1 MELHFLKITWG
12 DIIILKS
19 DDEVALVDTGYDGN
33 FNEISDYLDKLN
45 AKKISFIL
53 LTHFHR
59 DHYGSI
65 AQIVKKYDVE
75 KVYFK
80 DYSGLDKTTAWGTI
94 ADDNYRN
101 NEMKKCLEIKKIILE
116 NSNLIQTEN
125 IKTIKFGDTELEL
138 YNNDNSIKKIYE
150 DDNYKDS
157 YHKILFSENQNS
169 LAIFMKVNGINVFL
183 GGDIFDR
190 EAIHPKANY
199 VNYQIAS
206 SIKEKIDIYKV
217 PHHGTINCNSD
228 KALEIYKPKIAVI
241 TNEDE
246 YLKNNST
253 IYDDLK
259 RANKDA
265 VKERMLQAINSTVGT
280 AEAVASIPMTIV
292 DGSEGIAMASNARS
306 SLKNGINQQAK
317 KKEKGIYD
325 KTSKKYT
332 GKNKNL
338 KAWRDSAIK
347 SGINVATLGMYGN
360 IKNNSA
366 LNKDHNK
373 KIQKAINNTQHEIAI
388 RQLEK
393 NINEQYDKLISNP
406 NIDRNELE
414 EVIKSANKTVPK
426 EAIEKVVYRI
436 SAMQQIEVNVK
447 GEISSNND
455 SILPQER
462 QQTKQSNKK
471 SHEKSKNIIDS
482 GLDKEIS
489 EMLNSTKKVKNAT
502 NKIQKSLKF
511 DKKDIKFNEEKFNK
525 SIKHQLA
532 EIIAKEDNVK
542 KSEITDNQLKMKFE
556 NLDNEQKEKIAKNAL
571 YSSIKLSKN
580 NKDILKKTKTKIGL
594 KEANNVIDKLS
605 QEKNISIETNNFKDN
620 FKETIIEE
628 VSNKTKK
635 NKQDIKNNELDEY
648 ISNLSNEDFIQ
659 KMREVGS
666 KENSIKR
673 HRSATKQE
681 YAELIKNI
689 EKLRYHKEQMK
700 G

>member
-45 AKKISFIL
+45 VKKISFIL

-138 YNNDNSIKKIYE
+138 YNNDNSIKKIHE

-259 RANKDA
+259 RANKD
-265 VKERMLQAINSTVGT
+265 VKILLTEKHN
-280 AEAVASIPMTIV
+280 IV
-292 DGSEGIAMASNARS
+292 
-306 SLKNGINQQAK
+306 
-317 KKEKGIYD
+317 
-325 KTSKKYT
+325 
-332 GKNKNL
+332 
-338 KAWRDSAIK
+338 IK
-347 SGINVATLGMYGN
+347 ISDNGN
-360 IKNNSA
+360 I
-366 LNKDHNK
+366 
-373 KIQKAINNTQHEIAI
+373 
-388 RQLEK
+388 
-393 NINEQYDKLISNP
+393 
-406 NIDRNELE
+406 
-414 EVIKSANKTVPK
+414 
-426 EAIEKVVYRI
+426 VYR
-436 SAMQQIEVNVK
+436 
-447 GEISSNND
+447 
-455 SILPQER
+455 
-462 QQTKQSNKK
+462 
-471 SHEKSKNIIDS
+471 EK
-482 GLDKEIS
+482 
-489 EMLNSTKKVKNAT
+489 
-502 NKIQKSLKF
+502 
-511 DKKDIKFNEEKFNK
+511 
-525 SIKHQLA
+525 
-532 EIIAKEDNVK
+532 
-542 KSEITDNQLKMKFE
+542 
-556 NLDNEQKEKIAKNAL
+556 
-571 YSSIKLSKN
+571 
-580 NKDILKKTKTKIGL
+580 
-594 KEANNVIDKLS
+594 
-605 QEKNISIETNNFKDN
+605 
-620 FKETIIEE
+620 
-628 VSNKTKK
+628 
-635 NKQDIKNNELDEY
+635 
-648 ISNLSNEDFIQ
+648 
-659 KMREVGS
+659 
-666 KENSIKR
+666 
-673 HRSATKQE
+673 
-681 YAELIKNI
+681 
-689 EKLRYHKEQMK
+689 
-700 G
+700 

>member
-45 AKKISFIL
+45 VKKISFIL

-259 RANKDA
+259 RANKD
-265 VKERMLQAINSTVGT
+265 VKILLTEKHN
-280 AEAVASIPMTIV
+280 IV
-292 DGSEGIAMASNARS
+292 
-306 SLKNGINQQAK
+306 
-317 KKEKGIYD
+317 
-325 KTSKKYT
+325 
-332 GKNKNL
+332 
-338 KAWRDSAIK
+338 IK
-347 SGINVATLGMYGN
+347 ISDNGN
-360 IKNNSA
+360 I
-366 LNKDHNK
+366 
-373 KIQKAINNTQHEIAI
+373 IY
-388 RQLEK
+388 REK
-393 NINEQYDKLISNP
+393 
-406 NIDRNELE
+406 
-414 EVIKSANKTVPK
+414 
-426 EAIEKVVYRI
+426 
-436 SAMQQIEVNVK
+436 
-447 GEISSNND
+447 
-455 SILPQER
+455 
-462 QQTKQSNKK
+462 
-471 SHEKSKNIIDS
+471 
-482 GLDKEIS
+482 
-489 EMLNSTKKVKNAT
+489 
-502 NKIQKSLKF
+502 
-511 DKKDIKFNEEKFNK
+511 
-525 SIKHQLA
+525 
-532 EIIAKEDNVK
+532 
-542 KSEITDNQLKMKFE
+542 
-556 NLDNEQKEKIAKNAL
+556 
-571 YSSIKLSKN
+571 
-580 NKDILKKTKTKIGL
+580 
-594 KEANNVIDKLS
+594 
-605 QEKNISIETNNFKDN
+605 
-620 FKETIIEE
+620 
-628 VSNKTKK
+628 
-635 NKQDIKNNELDEY
+635 
-648 ISNLSNEDFIQ
+648 
-659 KMREVGS
+659 
-666 KENSIKR
+666 
-673 HRSATKQE
+673 
-681 YAELIKNI
+681 
-689 EKLRYHKEQMK
+689 
-700 G
+700 

>member
-45 AKKISFIL
+45 VKKISFIL

-80 DYSGLDKTTAWGTI
+80 DYIGLDKTTAWGTI

-259 RANKDA
+259 RANKD
-265 VKERMLQAINSTVGT
+265 VKILLTEKHN
-280 AEAVASIPMTIV
+280 IV
-292 DGSEGIAMASNARS
+292 
-306 SLKNGINQQAK
+306 
-317 KKEKGIYD
+317 
-325 KTSKKYT
+325 
-332 GKNKNL
+332 
-338 KAWRDSAIK
+338 IK
-347 SGINVATLGMYGN
+347 ISDNGN
-360 IKNNSA
+360 I
-366 LNKDHNK
+366 
-373 KIQKAINNTQHEIAI
+373 
-388 RQLEK
+388 
-393 NINEQYDKLISNP
+393 
-406 NIDRNELE
+406 
-414 EVIKSANKTVPK
+414 
-426 EAIEKVVYRI
+426 VYR
-436 SAMQQIEVNVK
+436 
-447 GEISSNND
+447 
-455 SILPQER
+455 
-462 QQTKQSNKK
+462 
-471 SHEKSKNIIDS
+471 EK
-482 GLDKEIS
+482 
-489 EMLNSTKKVKNAT
+489 
-502 NKIQKSLKF
+502 
-511 DKKDIKFNEEKFNK
+511 
-525 SIKHQLA
+525 
-532 EIIAKEDNVK
+532 
-542 KSEITDNQLKMKFE
+542 
-556 NLDNEQKEKIAKNAL
+556 
-571 YSSIKLSKN
+571 
-580 NKDILKKTKTKIGL
+580 
-594 KEANNVIDKLS
+594 
-605 QEKNISIETNNFKDN
+605 
-620 FKETIIEE
+620 
-628 VSNKTKK
+628 
-635 NKQDIKNNELDEY
+635 
-648 ISNLSNEDFIQ
+648 
-659 KMREVGS
+659 
-666 KENSIKR
+666 
-673 HRSATKQE
+673 
-681 YAELIKNI
+681 
-689 EKLRYHKEQMK
+689 
-700 G
+700 

>member
-45 AKKISFIL
+45 VKKISFIL

-246 YLKNNST
+246 YLNNNST

-259 RANKDA
+259 RANKD
-265 VKERMLQAINSTVGT
+265 VKILLTEKHN
-280 AEAVASIPMTIV
+280 IV
-292 DGSEGIAMASNARS
+292 
-306 SLKNGINQQAK
+306 
-317 KKEKGIYD
+317 
-325 KTSKKYT
+325 
-332 GKNKNL
+332 
-338 KAWRDSAIK
+338 IK
-347 SGINVATLGMYGN
+347 ISDNGN
-360 IKNNSA
+360 I
-366 LNKDHNK
+366 
-373 KIQKAINNTQHEIAI
+373 
-388 RQLEK
+388 
-393 NINEQYDKLISNP
+393 
-406 NIDRNELE
+406 
-414 EVIKSANKTVPK
+414 
-426 EAIEKVVYRI
+426 VYR
-436 SAMQQIEVNVK
+436 
-447 GEISSNND
+447 
-455 SILPQER
+455 
-462 QQTKQSNKK
+462 
-471 SHEKSKNIIDS
+471 EK
-482 GLDKEIS
+482 
-489 EMLNSTKKVKNAT
+489 
-502 NKIQKSLKF
+502 
-511 DKKDIKFNEEKFNK
+511 
-525 SIKHQLA
+525 
-532 EIIAKEDNVK
+532 
-542 KSEITDNQLKMKFE
+542 
-556 NLDNEQKEKIAKNAL
+556 
-571 YSSIKLSKN
+571 
-580 NKDILKKTKTKIGL
+580 
-594 KEANNVIDKLS
+594 
-605 QEKNISIETNNFKDN
+605 
-620 FKETIIEE
+620 
-628 VSNKTKK
+628 
-635 NKQDIKNNELDEY
+635 
-648 ISNLSNEDFIQ
+648 
-659 KMREVGS
+659 
-666 KENSIKR
+666 
-673 HRSATKQE
+673 
-681 YAELIKNI
+681 
-689 EKLRYHKEQMK
+689 
-700 G
+700 

>member
-19 DDEVALVDTGYDGN
+19 DDEVVLVDTGYDGN

-45 AKKISFIL
+45 VKKISFIL

-259 RANKDA
+259 RANKD
-265 VKERMLQAINSTVGT
+265 VKILLTEKHN
-280 AEAVASIPMTIV
+280 IV
-292 DGSEGIAMASNARS
+292 
-306 SLKNGINQQAK
+306 
-317 KKEKGIYD
+317 
-325 KTSKKYT
+325 
-332 GKNKNL
+332 
-338 KAWRDSAIK
+338 IK
-347 SGINVATLGMYGN
+347 ISDNGN
-360 IKNNSA
+360 I
-366 LNKDHNK
+366 
-373 KIQKAINNTQHEIAI
+373 
-388 RQLEK
+388 
-393 NINEQYDKLISNP
+393 
-406 NIDRNELE
+406 
-414 EVIKSANKTVPK
+414 
-426 EAIEKVVYRI
+426 VYR
-436 SAMQQIEVNVK
+436 
-447 GEISSNND
+447 
-455 SILPQER
+455 
-462 QQTKQSNKK
+462 
-471 SHEKSKNIIDS
+471 EK
-482 GLDKEIS
+482 
-489 EMLNSTKKVKNAT
+489 
-502 NKIQKSLKF
+502 
-511 DKKDIKFNEEKFNK
+511 
-525 SIKHQLA
+525 
-532 EIIAKEDNVK
+532 
-542 KSEITDNQLKMKFE
+542 
-556 NLDNEQKEKIAKNAL
+556 
-571 YSSIKLSKN
+571 
-580 NKDILKKTKTKIGL
+580 
-594 KEANNVIDKLS
+594 
-605 QEKNISIETNNFKDN
+605 
-620 FKETIIEE
+620 
-628 VSNKTKK
+628 
-635 NKQDIKNNELDEY
+635 
-648 ISNLSNEDFIQ
+648 
-659 KMREVGS
+659 
-666 KENSIKR
+666 
-673 HRSATKQE
+673 
-681 YAELIKNI
+681 
-689 EKLRYHKEQMK
+689 
-700 G
+700 

>member
-80 DYSGLDKTTAWGTI
+80 DYSELDKTTAWGTI

-157 YHKILFSENQNS
+157 YHKILFSKNQNS

-259 RANKDA
+259 RANKD
-265 VKERMLQAINSTVGT
+265 VKILLTEKHN
-280 AEAVASIPMTIV
+280 IV
-292 DGSEGIAMASNARS
+292 
-306 SLKNGINQQAK
+306 
-317 KKEKGIYD
+317 
-325 KTSKKYT
+325 
-332 GKNKNL
+332 
-338 KAWRDSAIK
+338 IK
-347 SGINVATLGMYGN
+347 ISDNGN
-360 IKNNSA
+360 I
-366 LNKDHNK
+366 
-373 KIQKAINNTQHEIAI
+373 
-388 RQLEK
+388 
-393 NINEQYDKLISNP
+393 
-406 NIDRNELE
+406 
-414 EVIKSANKTVPK
+414 
-426 EAIEKVVYRI
+426 VYR
-436 SAMQQIEVNVK
+436 
-447 GEISSNND
+447 
-455 SILPQER
+455 
-462 QQTKQSNKK
+462 
-471 SHEKSKNIIDS
+471 EK
-482 GLDKEIS
+482 
-489 EMLNSTKKVKNAT
+489 
-502 NKIQKSLKF
+502 
-511 DKKDIKFNEEKFNK
+511 
-525 SIKHQLA
+525 
-532 EIIAKEDNVK
+532 
-542 KSEITDNQLKMKFE
+542 
-556 NLDNEQKEKIAKNAL
+556 
-571 YSSIKLSKN
+571 
-580 NKDILKKTKTKIGL
+580 
-594 KEANNVIDKLS
+594 
-605 QEKNISIETNNFKDN
+605 
-620 FKETIIEE
+620 
-628 VSNKTKK
+628 
-635 NKQDIKNNELDEY
+635 
-648 ISNLSNEDFIQ
+648 
-659 KMREVGS
+659 
-666 KENSIKR
+666 
-673 HRSATKQE
+673 
-681 YAELIKNI
+681 
-689 EKLRYHKEQMK
+689 
-700 G
+700 

>member
-45 AKKISFIL
+45 VKKISFIL

-228 KALEIYKPKIAVI
+228 KELEIYKPQIAVI

-259 RANKDA
+259 RANKD
-265 VKERMLQAINSTVGT
+265 VKILLTEKHN
-280 AEAVASIPMTIV
+280 IV
-292 DGSEGIAMASNARS
+292 
-306 SLKNGINQQAK
+306 
-317 KKEKGIYD
+317 
-325 KTSKKYT
+325 
-332 GKNKNL
+332 
-338 KAWRDSAIK
+338 IK
-347 SGINVATLGMYGN
+347 ISDNGN
-360 IKNNSA
+360 I
-366 LNKDHNK
+366 
-373 KIQKAINNTQHEIAI
+373 
-388 RQLEK
+388 
-393 NINEQYDKLISNP
+393 
-406 NIDRNELE
+406 
-414 EVIKSANKTVPK
+414 
-426 EAIEKVVYRI
+426 VYR
-436 SAMQQIEVNVK
+436 
-447 GEISSNND
+447 
-455 SILPQER
+455 
-462 QQTKQSNKK
+462 
-471 SHEKSKNIIDS
+471 EK
-482 GLDKEIS
+482 
-489 EMLNSTKKVKNAT
+489 
-502 NKIQKSLKF
+502 
-511 DKKDIKFNEEKFNK
+511 
-525 SIKHQLA
+525 
-532 EIIAKEDNVK
+532 
-542 KSEITDNQLKMKFE
+542 
-556 NLDNEQKEKIAKNAL
+556 
-571 YSSIKLSKN
+571 
-580 NKDILKKTKTKIGL
+580 
-594 KEANNVIDKLS
+594 
-605 QEKNISIETNNFKDN
+605 
-620 FKETIIEE
+620 
-628 VSNKTKK
+628 
-635 NKQDIKNNELDEY
+635 
-648 ISNLSNEDFIQ
+648 
-659 KMREVGS
+659 
-666 KENSIKR
+666 
-673 HRSATKQE
+673 
-681 YAELIKNI
+681 
-689 EKLRYHKEQMK
+689 
-700 G
+700 

>member
-45 AKKISFIL
+45 VKKISFIL

-80 DYSGLDKTTAWGTI
+80 DHSGLDKTTAWGTI

-259 RANKDA
+259 RANKD
-265 VKERMLQAINSTVGT
+265 VKILLTEKHN
-280 AEAVASIPMTIV
+280 IV
-292 DGSEGIAMASNARS
+292 
-306 SLKNGINQQAK
+306 
-317 KKEKGIYD
+317 
-325 KTSKKYT
+325 
-332 GKNKNL
+332 
-338 KAWRDSAIK
+338 IK
-347 SGINVATLGMYGN
+347 ISDNGN
-360 IKNNSA
+360 I
-366 LNKDHNK
+366 
-373 KIQKAINNTQHEIAI
+373 
-388 RQLEK
+388 
-393 NINEQYDKLISNP
+393 
-406 NIDRNELE
+406 
-414 EVIKSANKTVPK
+414 
-426 EAIEKVVYRI
+426 VYR
-436 SAMQQIEVNVK
+436 
-447 GEISSNND
+447 
-455 SILPQER
+455 
-462 QQTKQSNKK
+462 
-471 SHEKSKNIIDS
+471 EK
-482 GLDKEIS
+482 
-489 EMLNSTKKVKNAT
+489 
-502 NKIQKSLKF
+502 
-511 DKKDIKFNEEKFNK
+511 
-525 SIKHQLA
+525 
-532 EIIAKEDNVK
+532 
-542 KSEITDNQLKMKFE
+542 
-556 NLDNEQKEKIAKNAL
+556 
-571 YSSIKLSKN
+571 
-580 NKDILKKTKTKIGL
+580 
-594 KEANNVIDKLS
+594 
-605 QEKNISIETNNFKDN
+605 
-620 FKETIIEE
+620 
-628 VSNKTKK
+628 
-635 NKQDIKNNELDEY
+635 
-648 ISNLSNEDFIQ
+648 
-659 KMREVGS
+659 
-666 KENSIKR
+666 
-673 HRSATKQE
+673 
-681 YAELIKNI
+681 
-689 EKLRYHKEQMK
+689 
-700 G
+700 

>member
-12 DIIILKS
+12 DIIILKN

-45 AKKISFIL
+45 VKKISFIL

-80 DYSGLDKTTAWGTI
+80 DYSRLDKTTAWGTI

-259 RANKDA
+259 RANKD
-265 VKERMLQAINSTVGT
+265 VKILLTEKHN
-280 AEAVASIPMTIV
+280 IV
-292 DGSEGIAMASNARS
+292 
-306 SLKNGINQQAK
+306 
-317 KKEKGIYD
+317 
-325 KTSKKYT
+325 
-332 GKNKNL
+332 
-338 KAWRDSAIK
+338 IK
-347 SGINVATLGMYGN
+347 ISDNGN
-360 IKNNSA
+360 I
-366 LNKDHNK
+366 
-373 KIQKAINNTQHEIAI
+373 
-388 RQLEK
+388 
-393 NINEQYDKLISNP
+393 
-406 NIDRNELE
+406 
-414 EVIKSANKTVPK
+414 
-426 EAIEKVVYRI
+426 VYR
-436 SAMQQIEVNVK
+436 
-447 GEISSNND
+447 
-455 SILPQER
+455 
-462 QQTKQSNKK
+462 
-471 SHEKSKNIIDS
+471 EK
-482 GLDKEIS
+482 
-489 EMLNSTKKVKNAT
+489 
-502 NKIQKSLKF
+502 
-511 DKKDIKFNEEKFNK
+511 
-525 SIKHQLA
+525 
-532 EIIAKEDNVK
+532 
-542 KSEITDNQLKMKFE
+542 
-556 NLDNEQKEKIAKNAL
+556 
-571 YSSIKLSKN
+571 
-580 NKDILKKTKTKIGL
+580 
-594 KEANNVIDKLS
+594 
-605 QEKNISIETNNFKDN
+605 
-620 FKETIIEE
+620 
-628 VSNKTKK
+628 
-635 NKQDIKNNELDEY
+635 
-648 ISNLSNEDFIQ
+648 
-659 KMREVGS
+659 
-666 KENSIKR
+666 
-673 HRSATKQE
+673 
-681 YAELIKNI
+681 
-689 EKLRYHKEQMK
+689 
-700 G
+700 

>member
-45 AKKISFIL
+45 VKKISFIL

-259 RANKDA
+259 RANKD
-265 VKERMLQAINSTVGT
+265 VKILLTEKHN
-280 AEAVASIPMTIV
+280 IV
-292 DGSEGIAMASNARS
+292 
-306 SLKNGINQQAK
+306 
-317 KKEKGIYD
+317 
-325 KTSKKYT
+325 
-332 GKNKNL
+332 
-338 KAWRDSAIK
+338 IK
-347 SGINVATLGMYGN
+347 ISDNGN
-360 IKNNSA
+360 IVYG
-366 LNKDHNK
+366 
-373 KIQKAINNTQHEIAI
+373 
-388 RQLEK
+388 EK
-393 NINEQYDKLISNP
+393 
-406 NIDRNELE
+406 
-414 EVIKSANKTVPK
+414 
-426 EAIEKVVYRI
+426 
-436 SAMQQIEVNVK
+436 
-447 GEISSNND
+447 
-455 SILPQER
+455 
-462 QQTKQSNKK
+462 
-471 SHEKSKNIIDS
+471 
-482 GLDKEIS
+482 
-489 EMLNSTKKVKNAT
+489 
-502 NKIQKSLKF
+502 
-511 DKKDIKFNEEKFNK
+511 
-525 SIKHQLA
+525 
-532 EIIAKEDNVK
+532 
-542 KSEITDNQLKMKFE
+542 
-556 NLDNEQKEKIAKNAL
+556 
-571 YSSIKLSKN
+571 
-580 NKDILKKTKTKIGL
+580 
-594 KEANNVIDKLS
+594 
-605 QEKNISIETNNFKDN
+605 
-620 FKETIIEE
+620 
-628 VSNKTKK
+628 
-635 NKQDIKNNELDEY
+635 
-648 ISNLSNEDFIQ
+648 
-659 KMREVGS
+659 
-666 KENSIKR
+666 
-673 HRSATKQE
+673 
-681 YAELIKNI
+681 
-689 EKLRYHKEQMK
+689 
-700 G
+700 

>member
-33 FNEISDYLDKLN
+33 FNEFSDYLDKLN
-45 AKKISFIL
+45 VKKISFIL

-259 RANKDA
+259 RANKD
-265 VKERMLQAINSTVGT
+265 VKILLTEKHN
-280 AEAVASIPMTIV
+280 IV
-292 DGSEGIAMASNARS
+292 
-306 SLKNGINQQAK
+306 
-317 KKEKGIYD
+317 
-325 KTSKKYT
+325 
-332 GKNKNL
+332 
-338 KAWRDSAIK
+338 IK
-347 SGINVATLGMYGN
+347 ISDNGN
-360 IKNNSA
+360 I
-366 LNKDHNK
+366 
-373 KIQKAINNTQHEIAI
+373 
-388 RQLEK
+388 
-393 NINEQYDKLISNP
+393 
-406 NIDRNELE
+406 
-414 EVIKSANKTVPK
+414 
-426 EAIEKVVYRI
+426 VYR
-436 SAMQQIEVNVK
+436 
-447 GEISSNND
+447 
-455 SILPQER
+455 
-462 QQTKQSNKK
+462 
-471 SHEKSKNIIDS
+471 EK
-482 GLDKEIS
+482 
-489 EMLNSTKKVKNAT
+489 
-502 NKIQKSLKF
+502 
-511 DKKDIKFNEEKFNK
+511 
-525 SIKHQLA
+525 
-532 EIIAKEDNVK
+532 
-542 KSEITDNQLKMKFE
+542 
-556 NLDNEQKEKIAKNAL
+556 
-571 YSSIKLSKN
+571 
-580 NKDILKKTKTKIGL
+580 
-594 KEANNVIDKLS
+594 
-605 QEKNISIETNNFKDN
+605 
-620 FKETIIEE
+620 
-628 VSNKTKK
+628 
-635 NKQDIKNNELDEY
+635 
-648 ISNLSNEDFIQ
+648 
-659 KMREVGS
+659 
-666 KENSIKR
+666 
-673 HRSATKQE
+673 
-681 YAELIKNI
+681 
-689 EKLRYHKEQMK
+689 
-700 G
+700 

>member
-45 AKKISFIL
+45 VKKISFIL

-65 AQIVKKYDVE
+65 APIVKKYDVE

-125 IKTIKFGDTELEL
+125 IKTIKFGEAELEL

-259 RANKDA
+259 RANKD
-265 VKERMLQAINSTVGT
+265 VKILLTEKHN
-280 AEAVASIPMTIV
+280 IV
-292 DGSEGIAMASNARS
+292 
-306 SLKNGINQQAK
+306 
-317 KKEKGIYD
+317 
-325 KTSKKYT
+325 
-332 GKNKNL
+332 
-338 KAWRDSAIK
+338 IK
-347 SGINVATLGMYGN
+347 ISDNGN
-360 IKNNSA
+360 I
-366 LNKDHNK
+366 
-373 KIQKAINNTQHEIAI
+373 
-388 RQLEK
+388 
-393 NINEQYDKLISNP
+393 
-406 NIDRNELE
+406 
-414 EVIKSANKTVPK
+414 
-426 EAIEKVVYRI
+426 VYR
-436 SAMQQIEVNVK
+436 
-447 GEISSNND
+447 
-455 SILPQER
+455 
-462 QQTKQSNKK
+462 
-471 SHEKSKNIIDS
+471 EK
-482 GLDKEIS
+482 
-489 EMLNSTKKVKNAT
+489 
-502 NKIQKSLKF
+502 
-511 DKKDIKFNEEKFNK
+511 
-525 SIKHQLA
+525 
-532 EIIAKEDNVK
+532 
-542 KSEITDNQLKMKFE
+542 
-556 NLDNEQKEKIAKNAL
+556 
-571 YSSIKLSKN
+571 
-580 NKDILKKTKTKIGL
+580 
-594 KEANNVIDKLS
+594 
-605 QEKNISIETNNFKDN
+605 
-620 FKETIIEE
+620 
-628 VSNKTKK
+628 
-635 NKQDIKNNELDEY
+635 
-648 ISNLSNEDFIQ
+648 
-659 KMREVGS
+659 
-666 KENSIKR
+666 
-673 HRSATKQE
+673 
-681 YAELIKNI
+681 
-689 EKLRYHKEQMK
+689 
-700 G
+700 

>member
-45 AKKISFIL
+45 VKKISFIL

-94 ADDNYRN
+94 ADNNYRN

-138 YNNDNSIKKIYE
+138 YNNDNSIKKICE

-259 RANKDA
+259 RANKD
-265 VKERMLQAINSTVGT
+265 VKILLTEKHN
-280 AEAVASIPMTIV
+280 IV
-292 DGSEGIAMASNARS
+292 
-306 SLKNGINQQAK
+306 
-317 KKEKGIYD
+317 
-325 KTSKKYT
+325 
-332 GKNKNL
+332 
-338 KAWRDSAIK
+338 IK
-347 SGINVATLGMYGN
+347 ISDNGN
-360 IKNNSA
+360 I
-366 LNKDHNK
+366 
-373 KIQKAINNTQHEIAI
+373 
-388 RQLEK
+388 
-393 NINEQYDKLISNP
+393 
-406 NIDRNELE
+406 
-414 EVIKSANKTVPK
+414 
-426 EAIEKVVYRI
+426 VYR
-436 SAMQQIEVNVK
+436 
-447 GEISSNND
+447 
-455 SILPQER
+455 
-462 QQTKQSNKK
+462 
-471 SHEKSKNIIDS
+471 EK
-482 GLDKEIS
+482 
-489 EMLNSTKKVKNAT
+489 
-502 NKIQKSLKF
+502 
-511 DKKDIKFNEEKFNK
+511 
-525 SIKHQLA
+525 
-532 EIIAKEDNVK
+532 
-542 KSEITDNQLKMKFE
+542 
-556 NLDNEQKEKIAKNAL
+556 
-571 YSSIKLSKN
+571 
-580 NKDILKKTKTKIGL
+580 
-594 KEANNVIDKLS
+594 
-605 QEKNISIETNNFKDN
+605 
-620 FKETIIEE
+620 
-628 VSNKTKK
+628 
-635 NKQDIKNNELDEY
+635 
-648 ISNLSNEDFIQ
+648 
-659 KMREVGS
+659 
-666 KENSIKR
+666 
-673 HRSATKQE
+673 
-681 YAELIKNI
+681 
-689 EKLRYHKEQMK
+689 
-700 G
+700 

>member
-45 AKKISFIL
+45 VKKISFIL

-75 KVYFK
+75 KVCFK

-259 RANKDA
+259 RANKD
-265 VKERMLQAINSTVGT
+265 VKILLTEKHN
-280 AEAVASIPMTIV
+280 IV
-292 DGSEGIAMASNARS
+292 
-306 SLKNGINQQAK
+306 
-317 KKEKGIYD
+317 
-325 KTSKKYT
+325 
-332 GKNKNL
+332 
-338 KAWRDSAIK
+338 IK
-347 SGINVATLGMYGN
+347 ISDNGN
-360 IKNNSA
+360 I
-366 LNKDHNK
+366 
-373 KIQKAINNTQHEIAI
+373 
-388 RQLEK
+388 
-393 NINEQYDKLISNP
+393 
-406 NIDRNELE
+406 
-414 EVIKSANKTVPK
+414 
-426 EAIEKVVYRI
+426 VYR
-436 SAMQQIEVNVK
+436 
-447 GEISSNND
+447 
-455 SILPQER
+455 
-462 QQTKQSNKK
+462 
-471 SHEKSKNIIDS
+471 EK
-482 GLDKEIS
+482 
-489 EMLNSTKKVKNAT
+489 
-502 NKIQKSLKF
+502 
-511 DKKDIKFNEEKFNK
+511 
-525 SIKHQLA
+525 
-532 EIIAKEDNVK
+532 
-542 KSEITDNQLKMKFE
+542 
-556 NLDNEQKEKIAKNAL
+556 
-571 YSSIKLSKN
+571 
-580 NKDILKKTKTKIGL
+580 
-594 KEANNVIDKLS
+594 
-605 QEKNISIETNNFKDN
+605 
-620 FKETIIEE
+620 
-628 VSNKTKK
+628 
-635 NKQDIKNNELDEY
+635 
-648 ISNLSNEDFIQ
+648 
-659 KMREVGS
+659 
-666 KENSIKR
+666 
-673 HRSATKQE
+673 
-681 YAELIKNI
+681 
-689 EKLRYHKEQMK
+689 
-700 G
+700 

>member
-45 AKKISFIL
+45 VKKISFIL

-228 KALEIYKPKIAVI
+228 KALEIYIPKIAVI

-259 RANKDA
+259 RANKD
-265 VKERMLQAINSTVGT
+265 VKILLTEKHN
-280 AEAVASIPMTIV
+280 IV
-292 DGSEGIAMASNARS
+292 
-306 SLKNGINQQAK
+306 
-317 KKEKGIYD
+317 
-325 KTSKKYT
+325 
-332 GKNKNL
+332 
-338 KAWRDSAIK
+338 IK
-347 SGINVATLGMYGN
+347 ISDNGN
-360 IKNNSA
+360 I
-366 LNKDHNK
+366 
-373 KIQKAINNTQHEIAI
+373 
-388 RQLEK
+388 
-393 NINEQYDKLISNP
+393 
-406 NIDRNELE
+406 
-414 EVIKSANKTVPK
+414 
-426 EAIEKVVYRI
+426 VYR
-436 SAMQQIEVNVK
+436 
-447 GEISSNND
+447 
-455 SILPQER
+455 
-462 QQTKQSNKK
+462 
-471 SHEKSKNIIDS
+471 EK
-482 GLDKEIS
+482 
-489 EMLNSTKKVKNAT
+489 
-502 NKIQKSLKF
+502 
-511 DKKDIKFNEEKFNK
+511 
-525 SIKHQLA
+525 
-532 EIIAKEDNVK
+532 
-542 KSEITDNQLKMKFE
+542 
-556 NLDNEQKEKIAKNAL
+556 
-571 YSSIKLSKN
+571 
-580 NKDILKKTKTKIGL
+580 
-594 KEANNVIDKLS
+594 
-605 QEKNISIETNNFKDN
+605 
-620 FKETIIEE
+620 
-628 VSNKTKK
+628 
-635 NKQDIKNNELDEY
+635 
-648 ISNLSNEDFIQ
+648 
-659 KMREVGS
+659 
-666 KENSIKR
+666 
-673 HRSATKQE
+673 
-681 YAELIKNI
+681 
-689 EKLRYHKEQMK
+689 
-700 G
+700 

>member
-45 AKKISFIL
+45 VKKISFIL

-190 EAIHPKANY
+190 EAIHSKANY

-259 RANKDA
+259 RANKD
-265 VKERMLQAINSTVGT
+265 VKILLTEKHN
-280 AEAVASIPMTIV
+280 IV
-292 DGSEGIAMASNARS
+292 
-306 SLKNGINQQAK
+306 
-317 KKEKGIYD
+317 
-325 KTSKKYT
+325 
-332 GKNKNL
+332 
-338 KAWRDSAIK
+338 IK
-347 SGINVATLGMYGN
+347 ISDNGN
-360 IKNNSA
+360 I
-366 LNKDHNK
+366 
-373 KIQKAINNTQHEIAI
+373 
-388 RQLEK
+388 
-393 NINEQYDKLISNP
+393 
-406 NIDRNELE
+406 
-414 EVIKSANKTVPK
+414 
-426 EAIEKVVYRI
+426 VYR
-436 SAMQQIEVNVK
+436 
-447 GEISSNND
+447 
-455 SILPQER
+455 
-462 QQTKQSNKK
+462 
-471 SHEKSKNIIDS
+471 EK
-482 GLDKEIS
+482 
-489 EMLNSTKKVKNAT
+489 
-502 NKIQKSLKF
+502 
-511 DKKDIKFNEEKFNK
+511 
-525 SIKHQLA
+525 
-532 EIIAKEDNVK
+532 
-542 KSEITDNQLKMKFE
+542 
-556 NLDNEQKEKIAKNAL
+556 
-571 YSSIKLSKN
+571 
-580 NKDILKKTKTKIGL
+580 
-594 KEANNVIDKLS
+594 
-605 QEKNISIETNNFKDN
+605 
-620 FKETIIEE
+620 
-628 VSNKTKK
+628 
-635 NKQDIKNNELDEY
+635 
-648 ISNLSNEDFIQ
+648 
-659 KMREVGS
+659 
-666 KENSIKR
+666 
-673 HRSATKQE
+673 
-681 YAELIKNI
+681 
-689 EKLRYHKEQMK
+689 
-700 G
+700 

>member
-45 AKKISFIL
+45 VKKISFIL

-259 RANKDA
+259 KANKD
-265 VKERMLQAINSTVGT
+265 VKILLTEKHN
-280 AEAVASIPMTIV
+280 IV
-292 DGSEGIAMASNARS
+292 
-306 SLKNGINQQAK
+306 
-317 KKEKGIYD
+317 
-325 KTSKKYT
+325 
-332 GKNKNL
+332 
-338 KAWRDSAIK
+338 IK
-347 SGINVATLGMYGN
+347 ISDNGN
-360 IKNNSA
+360 I
-366 LNKDHNK
+366 
-373 KIQKAINNTQHEIAI
+373 
-388 RQLEK
+388 
-393 NINEQYDKLISNP
+393 
-406 NIDRNELE
+406 
-414 EVIKSANKTVPK
+414 
-426 EAIEKVVYRI
+426 VYR
-436 SAMQQIEVNVK
+436 
-447 GEISSNND
+447 
-455 SILPQER
+455 
-462 QQTKQSNKK
+462 
-471 SHEKSKNIIDS
+471 EK
-482 GLDKEIS
+482 
-489 EMLNSTKKVKNAT
+489 
-502 NKIQKSLKF
+502 
-511 DKKDIKFNEEKFNK
+511 
-525 SIKHQLA
+525 
-532 EIIAKEDNVK
+532 
-542 KSEITDNQLKMKFE
+542 
-556 NLDNEQKEKIAKNAL
+556 
-571 YSSIKLSKN
+571 
-580 NKDILKKTKTKIGL
+580 
-594 KEANNVIDKLS
+594 
-605 QEKNISIETNNFKDN
+605 
-620 FKETIIEE
+620 
-628 VSNKTKK
+628 
-635 NKQDIKNNELDEY
+635 
-648 ISNLSNEDFIQ
+648 
-659 KMREVGS
+659 
-666 KENSIKR
+666 
-673 HRSATKQE
+673 
-681 YAELIKNI
+681 
-689 EKLRYHKEQMK
+689 
-700 G
+700 

>member
-45 AKKISFIL
+45 VKKISFIL

-253 IYDDLK
+253 IYDYLK
-259 RANKDA
+259 RANKD
-265 VKERMLQAINSTVGT
+265 VKILLTEKHN
-280 AEAVASIPMTIV
+280 IV
-292 DGSEGIAMASNARS
+292 
-306 SLKNGINQQAK
+306 
-317 KKEKGIYD
+317 
-325 KTSKKYT
+325 
-332 GKNKNL
+332 
-338 KAWRDSAIK
+338 IK
-347 SGINVATLGMYGN
+347 ISDNGN
-360 IKNNSA
+360 I
-366 LNKDHNK
+366 
-373 KIQKAINNTQHEIAI
+373 
-388 RQLEK
+388 
-393 NINEQYDKLISNP
+393 
-406 NIDRNELE
+406 
-414 EVIKSANKTVPK
+414 
-426 EAIEKVVYRI
+426 VYR
-436 SAMQQIEVNVK
+436 
-447 GEISSNND
+447 
-455 SILPQER
+455 
-462 QQTKQSNKK
+462 
-471 SHEKSKNIIDS
+471 EK
-482 GLDKEIS
+482 
-489 EMLNSTKKVKNAT
+489 
-502 NKIQKSLKF
+502 
-511 DKKDIKFNEEKFNK
+511 
-525 SIKHQLA
+525 
-532 EIIAKEDNVK
+532 
-542 KSEITDNQLKMKFE
+542 
-556 NLDNEQKEKIAKNAL
+556 
-571 YSSIKLSKN
+571 
-580 NKDILKKTKTKIGL
+580 
-594 KEANNVIDKLS
+594 
-605 QEKNISIETNNFKDN
+605 
-620 FKETIIEE
+620 
-628 VSNKTKK
+628 
-635 NKQDIKNNELDEY
+635 
-648 ISNLSNEDFIQ
+648 
-659 KMREVGS
+659 
-666 KENSIKR
+666 
-673 HRSATKQE
+673 
-681 YAELIKNI
+681 
-689 EKLRYHKEQMK
+689 
-700 G
+700 

>member
-45 AKKISFIL
+45 VKKISFIL

-75 KVYFK
+75 NVYFK

-125 IKTIKFGDTELEL
+125 IKTIKFGEAELEL

-228 KALEIYKPKIAVI
+228 KSLEIYKPKIAVI

-259 RANKDA
+259 RANKD
-265 VKERMLQAINSTVGT
+265 VKILLTEKHN
-280 AEAVASIPMTIV
+280 IV
-292 DGSEGIAMASNARS
+292 
-306 SLKNGINQQAK
+306 
-317 KKEKGIYD
+317 
-325 KTSKKYT
+325 
-332 GKNKNL
+332 
-338 KAWRDSAIK
+338 IK
-347 SGINVATLGMYGN
+347 ISDNGN
-360 IKNNSA
+360 I
-366 LNKDHNK
+366 
-373 KIQKAINNTQHEIAI
+373 
-388 RQLEK
+388 
-393 NINEQYDKLISNP
+393 
-406 NIDRNELE
+406 
-414 EVIKSANKTVPK
+414 
-426 EAIEKVVYRI
+426 VYR
-436 SAMQQIEVNVK
+436 
-447 GEISSNND
+447 
-455 SILPQER
+455 
-462 QQTKQSNKK
+462 
-471 SHEKSKNIIDS
+471 EK
-482 GLDKEIS
+482 
-489 EMLNSTKKVKNAT
+489 
-502 NKIQKSLKF
+502 
-511 DKKDIKFNEEKFNK
+511 
-525 SIKHQLA
+525 
-532 EIIAKEDNVK
+532 
-542 KSEITDNQLKMKFE
+542 
-556 NLDNEQKEKIAKNAL
+556 
-571 YSSIKLSKN
+571 
-580 NKDILKKTKTKIGL
+580 
-594 KEANNVIDKLS
+594 
-605 QEKNISIETNNFKDN
+605 
-620 FKETIIEE
+620 
-628 VSNKTKK
+628 
-635 NKQDIKNNELDEY
+635 
-648 ISNLSNEDFIQ
+648 
-659 KMREVGS
+659 
-666 KENSIKR
+666 
-673 HRSATKQE
+673 
-681 YAELIKNI
+681 
-689 EKLRYHKEQMK
+689 
-700 G
+700 

>member
-45 AKKISFIL
+45 VKKISFIL

-125 IKTIKFGDTELEL
+125 IKTIKFGEAELEL

-259 RANKDA
+259 RANKD
-265 VKERMLQAINSTVGT
+265 VKILLTEKHN
-280 AEAVASIPMTIV
+280 IV
-292 DGSEGIAMASNARS
+292 
-306 SLKNGINQQAK
+306 
-317 KKEKGIYD
+317 
-325 KTSKKYT
+325 
-332 GKNKNL
+332 
-338 KAWRDSAIK
+338 IK
-347 SGINVATLGMYGN
+347 ISDNGN
-360 IKNNSA
+360 I
-366 LNKDHNK
+366 
-373 KIQKAINNTQHEIAI
+373 
-388 RQLEK
+388 
-393 NINEQYDKLISNP
+393 
-406 NIDRNELE
+406 
-414 EVIKSANKTVPK
+414 
-426 EAIEKVVYRI
+426 VYR
-436 SAMQQIEVNVK
+436 
-447 GEISSNND
+447 
-455 SILPQER
+455 
-462 QQTKQSNKK
+462 
-471 SHEKSKNIIDS
+471 EK
-482 GLDKEIS
+482 
-489 EMLNSTKKVKNAT
+489 
-502 NKIQKSLKF
+502 
-511 DKKDIKFNEEKFNK
+511 
-525 SIKHQLA
+525 
-532 EIIAKEDNVK
+532 
-542 KSEITDNQLKMKFE
+542 
-556 NLDNEQKEKIAKNAL
+556 
-571 YSSIKLSKN
+571 
-580 NKDILKKTKTKIGL
+580 
-594 KEANNVIDKLS
+594 
-605 QEKNISIETNNFKDN
+605 
-620 FKETIIEE
+620 
-628 VSNKTKK
+628 
-635 NKQDIKNNELDEY
+635 
-648 ISNLSNEDFIQ
+648 
-659 KMREVGS
+659 
-666 KENSIKR
+666 
-673 HRSATKQE
+673 
-681 YAELIKNI
+681 
-689 EKLRYHKEQMK
+689 
-700 G
+700 

>member
-12 DIIILKS
+12 DIIILKN

-45 AKKISFIL
+45 VKKISFIL

-259 RANKDA
+259 RANKD
-265 VKERMLQAINSTVGT
+265 VKILLTEKHN
-280 AEAVASIPMTIV
+280 IV
-292 DGSEGIAMASNARS
+292 
-306 SLKNGINQQAK
+306 
-317 KKEKGIYD
+317 
-325 KTSKKYT
+325 
-332 GKNKNL
+332 
-338 KAWRDSAIK
+338 IK
-347 SGINVATLGMYGN
+347 ISDNGN
-360 IKNNSA
+360 I
-366 LNKDHNK
+366 
-373 KIQKAINNTQHEIAI
+373 
-388 RQLEK
+388 
-393 NINEQYDKLISNP
+393 
-406 NIDRNELE
+406 
-414 EVIKSANKTVPK
+414 
-426 EAIEKVVYRI
+426 VYR
-436 SAMQQIEVNVK
+436 
-447 GEISSNND
+447 
-455 SILPQER
+455 
-462 QQTKQSNKK
+462 
-471 SHEKSKNIIDS
+471 EK
-482 GLDKEIS
+482 
-489 EMLNSTKKVKNAT
+489 
-502 NKIQKSLKF
+502 
-511 DKKDIKFNEEKFNK
+511 
-525 SIKHQLA
+525 
-532 EIIAKEDNVK
+532 
-542 KSEITDNQLKMKFE
+542 
-556 NLDNEQKEKIAKNAL
+556 
-571 YSSIKLSKN
+571 
-580 NKDILKKTKTKIGL
+580 
-594 KEANNVIDKLS
+594 
-605 QEKNISIETNNFKDN
+605 
-620 FKETIIEE
+620 
-628 VSNKTKK
+628 
-635 NKQDIKNNELDEY
+635 
-648 ISNLSNEDFIQ
+648 
-659 KMREVGS
+659 
-666 KENSIKR
+666 
-673 HRSATKQE
+673 
-681 YAELIKNI
+681 
-689 EKLRYHKEQMK
+689 
-700 G
+700 

>member
-19 DDEVALVDTGYDGN
+19 DDEVALVDTGYDGD

-45 AKKISFIL
+45 VKKISFIL

-169 LAIFMKVNGINVFL
+169 LAIFMKVNGINGFL

-259 RANKDA
+259 RANKD
-265 VKERMLQAINSTVGT
+265 VKILLTEKHN
-280 AEAVASIPMTIV
+280 IV
-292 DGSEGIAMASNARS
+292 
-306 SLKNGINQQAK
+306 
-317 KKEKGIYD
+317 
-325 KTSKKYT
+325 
-332 GKNKNL
+332 
-338 KAWRDSAIK
+338 IK
-347 SGINVATLGMYGN
+347 ISDNGN
-360 IKNNSA
+360 I
-366 LNKDHNK
+366 
-373 KIQKAINNTQHEIAI
+373 
-388 RQLEK
+388 
-393 NINEQYDKLISNP
+393 
-406 NIDRNELE
+406 
-414 EVIKSANKTVPK
+414 
-426 EAIEKVVYRI
+426 VYR
-436 SAMQQIEVNVK
+436 
-447 GEISSNND
+447 
-455 SILPQER
+455 
-462 QQTKQSNKK
+462 
-471 SHEKSKNIIDS
+471 EK
-482 GLDKEIS
+482 
-489 EMLNSTKKVKNAT
+489 
-502 NKIQKSLKF
+502 
-511 DKKDIKFNEEKFNK
+511 
-525 SIKHQLA
+525 
-532 EIIAKEDNVK
+532 
-542 KSEITDNQLKMKFE
+542 
-556 NLDNEQKEKIAKNAL
+556 
-571 YSSIKLSKN
+571 
-580 NKDILKKTKTKIGL
+580 
-594 KEANNVIDKLS
+594 
-605 QEKNISIETNNFKDN
+605 
-620 FKETIIEE
+620 
-628 VSNKTKK
+628 
-635 NKQDIKNNELDEY
+635 
-648 ISNLSNEDFIQ
+648 
-659 KMREVGS
+659 
-666 KENSIKR
+666 
-673 HRSATKQE
+673 
-681 YAELIKNI
+681 
-689 EKLRYHKEQMK
+689 
-700 G
+700 

>member
-45 AKKISFIL
+45 VKKISFIL

-65 AQIVKKYDVE
+65 ATIVKKYDVE

-125 IKTIKFGDTELEL
+125 IKTIKFGEAELEL

-259 RANKDA
+259 RANKD
-265 VKERMLQAINSTVGT
+265 VKILLTEKHN
-280 AEAVASIPMTIV
+280 IV
-292 DGSEGIAMASNARS
+292 
-306 SLKNGINQQAK
+306 
-317 KKEKGIYD
+317 
-325 KTSKKYT
+325 
-332 GKNKNL
+332 
-338 KAWRDSAIK
+338 IK
-347 SGINVATLGMYGN
+347 ISDNGN
-360 IKNNSA
+360 I
-366 LNKDHNK
+366 
-373 KIQKAINNTQHEIAI
+373 
-388 RQLEK
+388 
-393 NINEQYDKLISNP
+393 
-406 NIDRNELE
+406 
-414 EVIKSANKTVPK
+414 
-426 EAIEKVVYRI
+426 VYR
-436 SAMQQIEVNVK
+436 
-447 GEISSNND
+447 
-455 SILPQER
+455 
-462 QQTKQSNKK
+462 
-471 SHEKSKNIIDS
+471 EK
-482 GLDKEIS
+482 
-489 EMLNSTKKVKNAT
+489 
-502 NKIQKSLKF
+502 
-511 DKKDIKFNEEKFNK
+511 
-525 SIKHQLA
+525 
-532 EIIAKEDNVK
+532 
-542 KSEITDNQLKMKFE
+542 
-556 NLDNEQKEKIAKNAL
+556 
-571 YSSIKLSKN
+571 
-580 NKDILKKTKTKIGL
+580 
-594 KEANNVIDKLS
+594 
-605 QEKNISIETNNFKDN
+605 
-620 FKETIIEE
+620 
-628 VSNKTKK
+628 
-635 NKQDIKNNELDEY
+635 
-648 ISNLSNEDFIQ
+648 
-659 KMREVGS
+659 
-666 KENSIKR
+666 
-673 HRSATKQE
+673 
-681 YAELIKNI
+681 
-689 EKLRYHKEQMK
+689 
-700 G
+700 

>member
-45 AKKISFIL
+45 VKKISFIL

-138 YNNDNSIKKIYE
+138 YSNDNSIKKVYE

-259 RANKDA
+259 RANKD
-265 VKERMLQAINSTVGT
+265 VKILLTEKHN
-280 AEAVASIPMTIV
+280 IV
-292 DGSEGIAMASNARS
+292 
-306 SLKNGINQQAK
+306 
-317 KKEKGIYD
+317 
-325 KTSKKYT
+325 
-332 GKNKNL
+332 
-338 KAWRDSAIK
+338 IK
-347 SGINVATLGMYGN
+347 ISDNGN
-360 IKNNSA
+360 I
-366 LNKDHNK
+366 
-373 KIQKAINNTQHEIAI
+373 
-388 RQLEK
+388 
-393 NINEQYDKLISNP
+393 
-406 NIDRNELE
+406 
-414 EVIKSANKTVPK
+414 
-426 EAIEKVVYRI
+426 VYR
-436 SAMQQIEVNVK
+436 
-447 GEISSNND
+447 
-455 SILPQER
+455 
-462 QQTKQSNKK
+462 
-471 SHEKSKNIIDS
+471 EK
-482 GLDKEIS
+482 
-489 EMLNSTKKVKNAT
+489 
-502 NKIQKSLKF
+502 
-511 DKKDIKFNEEKFNK
+511 
-525 SIKHQLA
+525 
-532 EIIAKEDNVK
+532 
-542 KSEITDNQLKMKFE
+542 
-556 NLDNEQKEKIAKNAL
+556 
-571 YSSIKLSKN
+571 
-580 NKDILKKTKTKIGL
+580 
-594 KEANNVIDKLS
+594 
-605 QEKNISIETNNFKDN
+605 
-620 FKETIIEE
+620 
-628 VSNKTKK
+628 
-635 NKQDIKNNELDEY
+635 
-648 ISNLSNEDFIQ
+648 
-659 KMREVGS
+659 
-666 KENSIKR
+666 
-673 HRSATKQE
+673 
-681 YAELIKNI
+681 
-689 EKLRYHKEQMK
+689 
-700 G
+700 

>member
-19 DDEVALVDTGYDGN
+19 DDEVALVDAGYDGN

-45 AKKISFIL
+45 VKKISFIL

-259 RANKDA
+259 RANKD
-265 VKERMLQAINSTVGT
+265 VKILLTEKHN
-280 AEAVASIPMTIV
+280 IV
-292 DGSEGIAMASNARS
+292 
-306 SLKNGINQQAK
+306 
-317 KKEKGIYD
+317 
-325 KTSKKYT
+325 
-332 GKNKNL
+332 
-338 KAWRDSAIK
+338 IK
-347 SGINVATLGMYGN
+347 ISDNGN
-360 IKNNSA
+360 I
-366 LNKDHNK
+366 
-373 KIQKAINNTQHEIAI
+373 
-388 RQLEK
+388 
-393 NINEQYDKLISNP
+393 
-406 NIDRNELE
+406 
-414 EVIKSANKTVPK
+414 
-426 EAIEKVVYRI
+426 VYR
-436 SAMQQIEVNVK
+436 
-447 GEISSNND
+447 
-455 SILPQER
+455 
-462 QQTKQSNKK
+462 
-471 SHEKSKNIIDS
+471 EK
-482 GLDKEIS
+482 
-489 EMLNSTKKVKNAT
+489 
-502 NKIQKSLKF
+502 
-511 DKKDIKFNEEKFNK
+511 
-525 SIKHQLA
+525 
-532 EIIAKEDNVK
+532 
-542 KSEITDNQLKMKFE
+542 
-556 NLDNEQKEKIAKNAL
+556 
-571 YSSIKLSKN
+571 
-580 NKDILKKTKTKIGL
+580 
-594 KEANNVIDKLS
+594 
-605 QEKNISIETNNFKDN
+605 
-620 FKETIIEE
+620 
-628 VSNKTKK
+628 
-635 NKQDIKNNELDEY
+635 
-648 ISNLSNEDFIQ
+648 
-659 KMREVGS
+659 
-666 KENSIKR
+666 
-673 HRSATKQE
+673 
-681 YAELIKNI
+681 
-689 EKLRYHKEQMK
+689 
-700 G
+700 

>member
-45 AKKISFIL
+45 VKKISFIL

-65 AQIVKKYDVE
+65 APIVKKYDVE

-80 DYSGLDKTTAWGTI
+80 DYSGVDKTTAWGTI

-125 IKTIKFGDTELEL
+125 IKTIKFGEAELEL

-228 KALEIYKPKIAVI
+228 KSLEIYKPKIAVI

-259 RANKDA
+259 RANKD
-265 VKERMLQAINSTVGT
+265 VKILLTEKHN
-280 AEAVASIPMTIV
+280 IV
-292 DGSEGIAMASNARS
+292 
-306 SLKNGINQQAK
+306 
-317 KKEKGIYD
+317 
-325 KTSKKYT
+325 
-332 GKNKNL
+332 
-338 KAWRDSAIK
+338 IK
-347 SGINVATLGMYGN
+347 ISDNGN
-360 IKNNSA
+360 I
-366 LNKDHNK
+366 
-373 KIQKAINNTQHEIAI
+373 
-388 RQLEK
+388 
-393 NINEQYDKLISNP
+393 
-406 NIDRNELE
+406 
-414 EVIKSANKTVPK
+414 
-426 EAIEKVVYRI
+426 VYR
-436 SAMQQIEVNVK
+436 
-447 GEISSNND
+447 
-455 SILPQER
+455 
-462 QQTKQSNKK
+462 
-471 SHEKSKNIIDS
+471 EK
-482 GLDKEIS
+482 
-489 EMLNSTKKVKNAT
+489 
-502 NKIQKSLKF
+502 
-511 DKKDIKFNEEKFNK
+511 
-525 SIKHQLA
+525 
-532 EIIAKEDNVK
+532 
-542 KSEITDNQLKMKFE
+542 
-556 NLDNEQKEKIAKNAL
+556 
-571 YSSIKLSKN
+571 
-580 NKDILKKTKTKIGL
+580 
-594 KEANNVIDKLS
+594 
-605 QEKNISIETNNFKDN
+605 
-620 FKETIIEE
+620 
-628 VSNKTKK
+628 
-635 NKQDIKNNELDEY
+635 
-648 ISNLSNEDFIQ
+648 
-659 KMREVGS
+659 
-666 KENSIKR
+666 
-673 HRSATKQE
+673 
-681 YAELIKNI
+681 
-689 EKLRYHKEQMK
+689 
-700 G
+700 

>member
-45 AKKISFIL
+45 VKKISFIL

-169 LAIFMKVNGINVFL
+169 LAIFMKVNGINFFL

-259 RANKDA
+259 RANKD
-265 VKERMLQAINSTVGT
+265 VKILLT
-280 AEAVASIPMTIV
+280 
-292 DGSEGIAMASNARS
+292 
-306 SLKNGINQQAK
+306 
-317 KKEKGIYD
+317 EKHNII
-325 KTSKKYT
+325 
-332 GKNKNL
+332 
-338 KAWRDSAIK
+338 IK
-347 SGINVATLGMYGN
+347 ISDNGN
-360 IKNNSA
+360 I
-366 LNKDHNK
+366 
-373 KIQKAINNTQHEIAI
+373 
-388 RQLEK
+388 
-393 NINEQYDKLISNP
+393 
-406 NIDRNELE
+406 
-414 EVIKSANKTVPK
+414 
-426 EAIEKVVYRI
+426 VYR
-436 SAMQQIEVNVK
+436 
-447 GEISSNND
+447 
-455 SILPQER
+455 
-462 QQTKQSNKK
+462 
-471 SHEKSKNIIDS
+471 EK
-482 GLDKEIS
+482 
-489 EMLNSTKKVKNAT
+489 
-502 NKIQKSLKF
+502 
-511 DKKDIKFNEEKFNK
+511 
-525 SIKHQLA
+525 
-532 EIIAKEDNVK
+532 
-542 KSEITDNQLKMKFE
+542 
-556 NLDNEQKEKIAKNAL
+556 
-571 YSSIKLSKN
+571 
-580 NKDILKKTKTKIGL
+580 
-594 KEANNVIDKLS
+594 
-605 QEKNISIETNNFKDN
+605 
-620 FKETIIEE
+620 
-628 VSNKTKK
+628 
-635 NKQDIKNNELDEY
+635 
-648 ISNLSNEDFIQ
+648 
-659 KMREVGS
+659 
-666 KENSIKR
+666 
-673 HRSATKQE
+673 
-681 YAELIKNI
+681 
-689 EKLRYHKEQMK
+689 
-700 G
+700 

>member
-45 AKKISFIL
+45 VKKISFIL

-94 ADDNYRN
+94 ADNNYRN

-116 NSNLIQTEN
+116 NSNLIRTEN

-259 RANKDA
+259 RANKD
-265 VKERMLQAINSTVGT
+265 VKILLTEKHN
-280 AEAVASIPMTIV
+280 IV
-292 DGSEGIAMASNARS
+292 
-306 SLKNGINQQAK
+306 
-317 KKEKGIYD
+317 
-325 KTSKKYT
+325 
-332 GKNKNL
+332 
-338 KAWRDSAIK
+338 IK
-347 SGINVATLGMYGN
+347 ISDNGN
-360 IKNNSA
+360 I
-366 LNKDHNK
+366 
-373 KIQKAINNTQHEIAI
+373 
-388 RQLEK
+388 
-393 NINEQYDKLISNP
+393 
-406 NIDRNELE
+406 
-414 EVIKSANKTVPK
+414 
-426 EAIEKVVYRI
+426 VYR
-436 SAMQQIEVNVK
+436 
-447 GEISSNND
+447 
-455 SILPQER
+455 
-462 QQTKQSNKK
+462 
-471 SHEKSKNIIDS
+471 EK
-482 GLDKEIS
+482 
-489 EMLNSTKKVKNAT
+489 
-502 NKIQKSLKF
+502 
-511 DKKDIKFNEEKFNK
+511 
-525 SIKHQLA
+525 
-532 EIIAKEDNVK
+532 
-542 KSEITDNQLKMKFE
+542 
-556 NLDNEQKEKIAKNAL
+556 
-571 YSSIKLSKN
+571 
-580 NKDILKKTKTKIGL
+580 
-594 KEANNVIDKLS
+594 
-605 QEKNISIETNNFKDN
+605 
-620 FKETIIEE
+620 
-628 VSNKTKK
+628 
-635 NKQDIKNNELDEY
+635 
-648 ISNLSNEDFIQ
+648 
-659 KMREVGS
+659 
-666 KENSIKR
+666 
-673 HRSATKQE
+673 
-681 YAELIKNI
+681 
-689 EKLRYHKEQMK
+689 
-700 G
+700 

>member
-45 AKKISFIL
+45 VKKISFIL

-116 NSNLIQTEN
+116 NSNLMQTEN

-138 YNNDNSIKKIYE
+138 YNNDNSIKKVYE

-259 RANKDA
+259 RANKD
-265 VKERMLQAINSTVGT
+265 VKILLTEKHN
-280 AEAVASIPMTIV
+280 IV
-292 DGSEGIAMASNARS
+292 
-306 SLKNGINQQAK
+306 
-317 KKEKGIYD
+317 
-325 KTSKKYT
+325 
-332 GKNKNL
+332 
-338 KAWRDSAIK
+338 IK
-347 SGINVATLGMYGN
+347 ISDNGN
-360 IKNNSA
+360 I
-366 LNKDHNK
+366 
-373 KIQKAINNTQHEIAI
+373 
-388 RQLEK
+388 
-393 NINEQYDKLISNP
+393 
-406 NIDRNELE
+406 
-414 EVIKSANKTVPK
+414 
-426 EAIEKVVYRI
+426 VYR
-436 SAMQQIEVNVK
+436 
-447 GEISSNND
+447 
-455 SILPQER
+455 
-462 QQTKQSNKK
+462 
-471 SHEKSKNIIDS
+471 EK
-482 GLDKEIS
+482 
-489 EMLNSTKKVKNAT
+489 
-502 NKIQKSLKF
+502 
-511 DKKDIKFNEEKFNK
+511 
-525 SIKHQLA
+525 
-532 EIIAKEDNVK
+532 
-542 KSEITDNQLKMKFE
+542 
-556 NLDNEQKEKIAKNAL
+556 
-571 YSSIKLSKN
+571 
-580 NKDILKKTKTKIGL
+580 
-594 KEANNVIDKLS
+594 
-605 QEKNISIETNNFKDN
+605 
-620 FKETIIEE
+620 
-628 VSNKTKK
+628 
-635 NKQDIKNNELDEY
+635 
-648 ISNLSNEDFIQ
+648 
-659 KMREVGS
+659 
-666 KENSIKR
+666 
-673 HRSATKQE
+673 
-681 YAELIKNI
+681 
-689 EKLRYHKEQMK
+689 
-700 G
+700 

>member
-259 RANKDA
+259 RANKD
-265 VKERMLQAINSTVGT
+265 VKILLT
-280 AEAVASIPMTIV
+280 
-292 DGSEGIAMASNARS
+292 
-306 SLKNGINQQAK
+306 
-317 KKEKGIYD
+317 EKH
-325 KTSKKYT
+325 
-332 GKNKNL
+332 
-338 KAWRDSAIK
+338 
-347 SGINVATLGMYGN
+347 N
-360 IKNNSA
+360 I
-366 LNKDHNK
+366 
-373 KIQKAINNTQHEIAI
+373 
-388 RQLEK
+388 
-393 NINEQYDKLISNP
+393 
-406 NIDRNELE
+406 
-414 EVIKSANKTVPK
+414 VIKISDNVN
-426 EAIEKVVYRI
+426 IVYR
-436 SAMQQIEVNVK
+436 
-447 GEISSNND
+447 
-455 SILPQER
+455 
-462 QQTKQSNKK
+462 
-471 SHEKSKNIIDS
+471 EK
-482 GLDKEIS
+482 
-489 EMLNSTKKVKNAT
+489 
-502 NKIQKSLKF
+502 
-511 DKKDIKFNEEKFNK
+511 
-525 SIKHQLA
+525 
-532 EIIAKEDNVK
+532 
-542 KSEITDNQLKMKFE
+542 
-556 NLDNEQKEKIAKNAL
+556 
-571 YSSIKLSKN
+571 
-580 NKDILKKTKTKIGL
+580 
-594 KEANNVIDKLS
+594 
-605 QEKNISIETNNFKDN
+605 
-620 FKETIIEE
+620 
-628 VSNKTKK
+628 
-635 NKQDIKNNELDEY
+635 
-648 ISNLSNEDFIQ
+648 
-659 KMREVGS
+659 
-666 KENSIKR
+666 
-673 HRSATKQE
+673 
-681 YAELIKNI
+681 
-689 EKLRYHKEQMK
+689 
-700 G
+700 

>member
-45 AKKISFIL
+45 VKKISFIL

-217 PHHGTINCNSD
+217 PHRGTINCNSD

-259 RANKDA
+259 RANKD
-265 VKERMLQAINSTVGT
+265 VKILLTEKHN
-280 AEAVASIPMTIV
+280 IV
-292 DGSEGIAMASNARS
+292 
-306 SLKNGINQQAK
+306 
-317 KKEKGIYD
+317 
-325 KTSKKYT
+325 
-332 GKNKNL
+332 
-338 KAWRDSAIK
+338 IK
-347 SGINVATLGMYGN
+347 ISDNGN
-360 IKNNSA
+360 I
-366 LNKDHNK
+366 
-373 KIQKAINNTQHEIAI
+373 
-388 RQLEK
+388 
-393 NINEQYDKLISNP
+393 
-406 NIDRNELE
+406 
-414 EVIKSANKTVPK
+414 
-426 EAIEKVVYRI
+426 VYR
-436 SAMQQIEVNVK
+436 
-447 GEISSNND
+447 
-455 SILPQER
+455 
-462 QQTKQSNKK
+462 
-471 SHEKSKNIIDS
+471 EK
-482 GLDKEIS
+482 
-489 EMLNSTKKVKNAT
+489 
-502 NKIQKSLKF
+502 
-511 DKKDIKFNEEKFNK
+511 
-525 SIKHQLA
+525 
-532 EIIAKEDNVK
+532 
-542 KSEITDNQLKMKFE
+542 
-556 NLDNEQKEKIAKNAL
+556 
-571 YSSIKLSKN
+571 
-580 NKDILKKTKTKIGL
+580 
-594 KEANNVIDKLS
+594 
-605 QEKNISIETNNFKDN
+605 
-620 FKETIIEE
+620 
-628 VSNKTKK
+628 
-635 NKQDIKNNELDEY
+635 
-648 ISNLSNEDFIQ
+648 
-659 KMREVGS
+659 
-666 KENSIKR
+666 
-673 HRSATKQE
+673 
-681 YAELIKNI
+681 
-689 EKLRYHKEQMK
+689 
-700 G
+700 

>member
-45 AKKISFIL
+45 VKKISFIL

-65 AQIVKKYDVE
+65 APIVKKYDVE

-80 DYSGLDKTTAWGTI
+80 DYSGVDKTTAWGTI

-125 IKTIKFGDTELEL
+125 IKTIKFGEAELEL

-259 RANKDA
+259 RANKD
-265 VKERMLQAINSTVGT
+265 VKILLTEKHN
-280 AEAVASIPMTIV
+280 IV
-292 DGSEGIAMASNARS
+292 
-306 SLKNGINQQAK
+306 
-317 KKEKGIYD
+317 
-325 KTSKKYT
+325 
-332 GKNKNL
+332 
-338 KAWRDSAIK
+338 IK
-347 SGINVATLGMYGN
+347 ISDNGN
-360 IKNNSA
+360 I
-366 LNKDHNK
+366 
-373 KIQKAINNTQHEIAI
+373 
-388 RQLEK
+388 
-393 NINEQYDKLISNP
+393 
-406 NIDRNELE
+406 
-414 EVIKSANKTVPK
+414 
-426 EAIEKVVYRI
+426 VYR
-436 SAMQQIEVNVK
+436 
-447 GEISSNND
+447 
-455 SILPQER
+455 
-462 QQTKQSNKK
+462 
-471 SHEKSKNIIDS
+471 EK
-482 GLDKEIS
+482 
-489 EMLNSTKKVKNAT
+489 
-502 NKIQKSLKF
+502 
-511 DKKDIKFNEEKFNK
+511 
-525 SIKHQLA
+525 
-532 EIIAKEDNVK
+532 
-542 KSEITDNQLKMKFE
+542 
-556 NLDNEQKEKIAKNAL
+556 
-571 YSSIKLSKN
+571 
-580 NKDILKKTKTKIGL
+580 
-594 KEANNVIDKLS
+594 
-605 QEKNISIETNNFKDN
+605 
-620 FKETIIEE
+620 
-628 VSNKTKK
+628 
-635 NKQDIKNNELDEY
+635 
-648 ISNLSNEDFIQ
+648 
-659 KMREVGS
+659 
-666 KENSIKR
+666 
-673 HRSATKQE
+673 
-681 YAELIKNI
+681 
-689 EKLRYHKEQMK
+689 
-700 G
+700 

>member
-45 AKKISFIL
+45 VKKISFIL

-169 LAIFMKVNGINVFL
+169 LAIFMRVNGINVFL

-259 RANKDA
+259 RANKD
-265 VKERMLQAINSTVGT
+265 VKILLTEKHN
-280 AEAVASIPMTIV
+280 IV
-292 DGSEGIAMASNARS
+292 
-306 SLKNGINQQAK
+306 
-317 KKEKGIYD
+317 
-325 KTSKKYT
+325 
-332 GKNKNL
+332 
-338 KAWRDSAIK
+338 IK
-347 SGINVATLGMYGN
+347 ISDNGN
-360 IKNNSA
+360 I
-366 LNKDHNK
+366 
-373 KIQKAINNTQHEIAI
+373 
-388 RQLEK
+388 
-393 NINEQYDKLISNP
+393 
-406 NIDRNELE
+406 
-414 EVIKSANKTVPK
+414 
-426 EAIEKVVYRI
+426 VYR
-436 SAMQQIEVNVK
+436 
-447 GEISSNND
+447 
-455 SILPQER
+455 
-462 QQTKQSNKK
+462 
-471 SHEKSKNIIDS
+471 EK
-482 GLDKEIS
+482 
-489 EMLNSTKKVKNAT
+489 
-502 NKIQKSLKF
+502 
-511 DKKDIKFNEEKFNK
+511 
-525 SIKHQLA
+525 
-532 EIIAKEDNVK
+532 
-542 KSEITDNQLKMKFE
+542 
-556 NLDNEQKEKIAKNAL
+556 
-571 YSSIKLSKN
+571 
-580 NKDILKKTKTKIGL
+580 
-594 KEANNVIDKLS
+594 
-605 QEKNISIETNNFKDN
+605 
-620 FKETIIEE
+620 
-628 VSNKTKK
+628 
-635 NKQDIKNNELDEY
+635 
-648 ISNLSNEDFIQ
+648 
-659 KMREVGS
+659 
-666 KENSIKR
+666 
-673 HRSATKQE
+673 
-681 YAELIKNI
+681 
-689 EKLRYHKEQMK
+689 
-700 G
+700 